1 MFVTQCNTNVVK
13 VHHYK
18 CKPSLQVRRYYLL
31 CLFLIFASLGRLSAQ
46 LHAGLSASAYFG
58 CPPLTVRFTDISTGG
73 PHTEVLDMGNSN
85 IADTLPATTTYFQPG
100 AYTVILRIT
109 NGTSTDSAILTI
121 RVFAPPIDSFT
132 SISRF
137 GCVGPNTCHMD
148 SFINLSLP
156 GSSPIMEYAW
166 DFGDS
171 TLAQSQT
178 DPTHCYQHTGSHTV
192 ILVARDSNGCQ
203 TSEAVAGYEVISQA
217 PVATVSATP
226 TQTCNTSLLVHF
238 TGSGTSYNGPMTYAW
253 YFNPGHPGTS
263 AQQNPNYTYNAP
275 GIYNPLL
282 IVTDSVG
289 CTDTASIPIYVTDV
303 IAGFKAAST
312 QACAGLAMQFT
323 DTSNFANAW
332 SWNFGDVTPASTLQ
346 NPAHIY
352 TTSGTY
358 TVTLTVSYGPCTNTV
373 TMSNYIHVTQ
383 PINFTFSG
391 NPTTAC
397 SAPLN
402 VNFTN
407 TAVGATAYAWNFGD
421 LGTAITSS
429 ATHTY
434 TAAGNYTVSLS
445 VTNASGCVNT
455 QTDSFYI
462 KIGNPG
468 AIIAVDSFH
477 GCAPVTIAFSTT
489 STTGGVI
496 AYQWVWGDG
505 TPNSTTANANH
516 TFATGGTYLPYL
528 VVTTAGG
535 CKDTVY
541 AADSVKVGTPLVPN
555 FSAHP
560 TTQCVDQDVNFTN
573 LTQGITGITTFDWNF
588 GDNNHSTQTDPTHVY
603 SDTGIYTVTLVVSNQ
618 GCKTDTVRIK
628 YITIVVPKA
637 LFLYKFNCND
647 PSNVTFKDT
656 SQGAQT
662 WIWYFGDGD
671 TSHAQNPPVHHYDTA
686 GNYTIMLVV
695 SNSITGCIDSNKQT
709 LAIGASHVGF
719 GATPRSGCNN
729 LLVNFSDSSV
739 FASGWLWNFGDNN
752 SSSLKNP
759 THTYRDTGKFTVTLI
774 INPGAQCADTLVM
787 HNYITVY
794 GIIEDLVAQPS
805 VGCVPMHVAF
815 TDSSSSYQGTITS
828 WKWYYGVNNDSAFG
842 RSTSFIYN
850 AVGTYTATLVV
861 TDSRGC
867 TATESKQISVKSDL
881 AFFTSDTIVCPGELA
896 HFHNLSQNAGAY
908 FWSFGDDSTSIDSVP
923 THAYAHSGYDTV
935 MLVAINTTYGCRDT
949 FRSPIPVHVDT
960 PTLDFTPSSTFSQC
974 PPFPVQFTTISNR
987 SDLQWMWYFG
997 DGDTSTA
1004 RDPFHIYIYPGYYDV
1019 TLVGTDSFGCSGSR
1033 TYHDLI
1039 QVKGPIGHFHMM
1051 PGVGCVP
1058 LTVSF
1063 TGTTAST
1070 ESSIF
1075 TPGPG
1080 AVYDNQIDV
1089 TYTYTRSGAYQPIYT
1104 LTDSFGCTVPYVLA
1118 PVVVGS
1124 YPYQNLPPDT
1134 MICKGNYAQ
1143 LNLPAGDSLQIA
1155 EHFLWTSNLGQSY
1168 LSCDT
1173 CRSPVVM
1180 SPDTITYYVTS
1191 ISVFASN
1198 NDTATCVA
1206 KDTITVNV
1214 DALPQIFPGID
1225 FRICPNDTLQLHAG
1239 PGVTEA
1245 VWTPD
1250 YYISDTS
1257 SPNPKAWPP
1266 DTTTYR
1272 VTGTNDAGCSISRI
1286 VKLYPI
1292 TKVVADI
1299 AVSDTIVCEG
1309 TMVPVDVVVEQ
1320 ASFNDTMFL
1329 WSPAKY
1335 LNSDIIQ
1342 NATATLPPGVYN
1354 YQVIVSSRHCIS
1366 DTATMHIIVSSKPD
1380 LEAGISQTV
1389 AYGTV
1394 VQLYGASHQSVNYT
1408 WTPSVDSFSC
1418 LDCRRPFVTVTQTET
1433 VYVTAENEYGCKT
1446 TDSVEL
1452 RVVACDAKMIFV
1464 PNTFTPNNDGLND
1477 RLFVRGAGLR
1487 ELEYFRVFD
1496 RWGNLVFETKNLSE
1510 GWDGTYAGKAADIAT
1525 YAYVLRGICSS
1536 GSVVDMNGNVTL
1548 IR

>member
-1 MFVTQCNTNVVK
+1 
-13 VHHYK
+13 
-18 CKPSLQVRRYYLL
+18 
-31 CLFLIFASLGRLSAQ
+31 
-46 LHAGLSASAYFG
+46 
-58 CPPLTVRFTDISTGG
+58 
-73 PHTEVLDMGNSN
+73 
-85 IADTLPATTTYFQPG
+85 
-100 AYTVILRIT
+100 
-109 NGTSTDSAILTI
+109 
-121 RVFAPPIDSFT
+121 
-132 SISRF
+132 
-137 GCVGPNTCHMD
+137 
-148 SFINLSLP
+148 
-156 GSSPIMEYAW
+156 
-166 DFGDS
+166 
-171 TLAQSQT
+171 
-178 DPTHCYQHTGSHTV
+178 
-192 ILVARDSNGCQ
+192 
-203 TSEAVAGYEVISQA
+203 
-217 PVATVSATP
+217 
-226 TQTCNTSLLVHF
+226 
-238 TGSGTSYNGPMTYAW
+238 
-253 YFNPGHPGTS
+253 
-263 AQQNPNYTYNAP
+263 
-275 GIYNPLL
+275 
-282 IVTDSVG
+282 
-289 CTDTASIPIYVTDV
+289 
-303 IAGFKAAST
+303 
-312 QACAGLAMQFT
+312 MQFT
-323 DTSNFANAW
+323 DTSNFAAAW
-332 SWNFGDVTPASTLQ
+332 SWNFGDATTSNLQ
-346 NPAHIY
+346 NPTHTY

-383 PINFTFSG
+383 PVNFTFSG
-391 NPTTAC
+391 NPTTSC
-397 SAPLN
+397 NAPVT

-407 TAVGATAYAWNFGD
+407 TAVGAASYAWSFGD
-421 LGTAITSS
+421 NGTASTSS
-429 ATHTY
+429 ASHTY
-434 TAAGNYTVSLS
+434 TAPGSYTVSLS
-445 VTNASGCVNT
+445 VANASGCVNT

-462 KIGNPG
+462 KIGNPS
-468 AIIAVDSFH
+468 ATIAVDSFH

-489 STTGGVI
+489 STTGGVVG
-496 AYQWVWGDG
+496 YQWVWGDN
-505 TPNSTTANANH
+505 TPNSNTPNANH
-516 TFATGGTYLPYL
+516 TYTTGGTYLPYL
-528 VVTTAGG
+528 IVTTAGG
-535 CKDTVY
+535 CTYRVY
-541 AADSVKVGTPLVPN
+541 AADSIKVGTRLIPN
-555 FSAHP
+555 FVATP
-560 TTQCVDQDVNFTN
+560 LTQCVNQPVSFVNE
-573 LTQGITGITTFDWNF
+573 TQGIGPNTTFIWDF
-588 GDNNHSTQTDPTHVY
+588 HDGQSTQTDPTHSF
-603 SDTGIYTVTLVVSNQ
+603 SDTGNYTITLTVNNQGCISDTQRIKYVAIVVPKAKFVYKINCNDPTNITFRDTSSGAQTWLWEFGDGSTSTAKDTVHHFATAGSYTVTLVVTNLVT
-618 GCKTDTVRIK
+618 GCVDSVKETISVGVSHVAFNSDVRSGCAPLTVNFADSS
-628 YITIVVPKA
+628 VNA
-637 LFLYKFNCND
+637 SSWL
-647 PSNVTFKDT
+647 
-656 SQGAQT
+656 
-662 WIWYFGDGD
+662 WYFGDG
-671 TSHAQNPPVHHYDTA
+671 
-686 GNYTIMLVV
+686 
-695 SNSITGCIDSNKQT
+695 
-709 LAIGASHVGF
+709 
-719 GATPRSGCNN
+719 
-729 LLVNFSDSSV
+729 SV
-739 FASGWLWNFGDNN
+739 
-752 SSSLKNP
+752 SSLKNP
-759 THTYRDTGKFTVTLI
+759 QHIYHTPGKDTVTLI
-774 INPGAQCADTLVM
+774 INPGGQCSDTLRM
-787 HNYITVY
+787 PNYITVY
-794 GIIEDLVAQPS
+794 GIIGDMIADPT
-805 VGCVPMHVAF
+805 VGCSPLPVSF
-815 TDSSSSYQGTITS
+815 NDSSTSYLGTISS
-828 WKWYYGVNNDSAFG
+828 WKWYFGVNNDS
-842 RSTSFIYN
+842 STQRNTTYTYN
-850 AVGTYTATLVV
+850 AVGTYVATLVV
-861 TDSRGC
+861 KDSHGC
-867 TATESKQISVKSDL
+867 SSTLTKNISVKSVI
-881 AFFTSDTIVCPGELA
+881 AYFTSDTIVCPGEQV

-908 FWSFGDDSTSIDSVP
+908 FWTFGDGNTSIDSVP
-923 THAYAHSGYDTV
+923 THAYIHSGYDTIS
-935 MLVAINTTYGCRDT
+935 LVAISTVYGCRDT
-949 FRSPIPVHVDT
+949 FRGPIPVHVDT
-960 PTLDFTPSSTFSQC
+960 PALDFVPSSTFAQC

-997 DGDTSTA
+997 DGDTSTT

-1039 QVKGPIGHFHMM
+1039 QVKGPIGHFNMM

-1089 TYTYTRSGAYQPIYT
+1089 IYTYTRSGAYQPIYT

-1155 EHFLWTSNLGQSY
+1155 EHFLWTSNLGQTY

-1191 ISVFASN
+1191 ISVFATN

-1272 VTGTNDAGCSISRI
+1272 VTGTNEAGCSISRI

-1299 AVSDTIVCEG
+1299 AVSDTVVCEG
-1309 TMVPVDVVVEQ
+1309 TVVPIDVVVEQ

-1335 LNSDIIQ
+1335 LNSDAIQ
-1342 NATATLPPGVYN
+1342 DATATLPPGVYN
-1354 YQVIVSSRHCIS
+1354 YQVVVSSRHCIS
-1366 DTATMHIIVSSKPD
+1366 DTATMHVIVSSKPD

-1408 WTPSVDSFSC
+1408 WTPSADSFSC
-1418 LDCRRPFVTVTQTET
+1418 LDCRRPFVTVNQTQT
-1433 VYVTAENEYGCKT
+1433 VYVTAVNEYGCKT

-1452 RVVACDAKMIFV
+1452 RVVACDSKMIFV

-1477 RLFVRGAGLR
+1477 RLYVRGAGLR